1 MSKRWND
8 RFLVLILALLLTACS
23 PIGLQQSVTPQHSL
37 AQDGGVRLTFRAAC
51 PPTSPACNLAK
62 ERDAAVG
69 VLARRLAG
77 RSDVHDPVVRAD
89 GSTNIIVELPGSTG
103 STGSTQI
110 ADIITLLTT
119 SGTVAILD
127 TGSDILPSGTNVI
140 SKMCSSA
147 CAPGQYHVAFTG
159 DQIDRNQVAAQPD
172 NQSGQWVVQFAFA
185 GSARQQFASYTA
197 AHIGEYLTIAVDNV
211 VVESAT
217 IQSEIDNSCQISGMT
232 EADARQLAANLKLG
246 ALPAVITVVSSDQV
260 TPSAG

>member
-1 MSKRWND
+1 MLKRWIGAC
-8 RFLVLILALLLTACS
+8 LVLVAAMLLTACS
-23 PIGLQQSVTPQHSL
+23 PVVARQSATPQHSL
-37 AQDGGVRLTFRAAC
+37 AQDGGVRLTLHAAC

-62 ERDAAVG
+62 ERDAAMG
-69 VLARRLAG
+69 VLTRRLTG

-89 GSTNIIVELPGSTG
+89 GSTNIIVELPGITG
-103 STGSTQI
+103 NAQI

-127 TGSDILPSGTNVI
+127 TGSDSLPSGTSVVGKI
-140 SKMCSSA
+140 CSSS

-172 NQSGQWVVQFAFA
+172 NQSGKWVVQFAFA

-197 AHIGEYLTIAVDNV
+197 AHVGEYLTIAVDNV

-217 IQSEIDNSCQISGMT
+217 IQSEIDNSCQISGMA
-232 EADARQLAANLKLG
+232 EAGARQLAAYLKLG
-246 ALPAVITVVSSDQV
+246 SLPAALTVVSSEQV